1 MQQNQTPNGNKNRPD
16 SQEGTQLTAGSASRT
31 TTDEFQ
37 VGDVIGG
44 TYQVLHWIGAGGM
57 GNVYCVRHTIM
68 QTEYALKTLSA
79 DKVTEVA
86 WRRFQNEAQAIA
98 RMSHPNIVGIYNL
111 GLHDGRLPYYV
122 MDLLKG
128 PSLMDVLRDQG
139 PMEVNLALGLFVELA
154 SGFGYAHKKGI
165 VHRDIKP
172 PNIVLLDKPEP
183 SARVKIV
190 DFGIAK
196 LSGVKDP

>member
-98 RMSHPNIVGIYNL
+98 RMSHPGIVAIYNL

-128 PSLMDVLRDQG
+128 QSLMEMIRIQG
-139 PMEVNLALGLFVELA
+139 PMEVNLALSLFAELCGA
-154 SGFGYAHKKGI
+154 FAYAHKKGI

-172 PNIVLLDKPEP
+172 ANIVLLDVPE
-183 SARVKIV
+183 AACRAKI
-190 DFGIAK
+190 
-196 LSGVKDP
+196 